1 MNMYDNKINTLAQK
15 LFEEDGH
22 SGDLF
27 ESDYDKKYVDKAFD
41 ILEKDEKIRLVN

>member
-1 MNMYDNKINTLAQK
+1 MNEYDNKINALAQK

-41 ILEKDEKIRLVN
+41 ILEENEKVWMAN